1 MQESQKI
8 NQIMIKTTKVKI
20 RNLSKKKKMEKLNR
34 KNLMIMVQ
42 AKIKLL
48 SSLKEKMRNQRK
60 NEFKIYVERVCCV
73 NMIYLRNK

>member
-1 MQESQKI
+1 
-8 NQIMIKTTKVKI
+8 MIKTTKVKI